1 MIDVFMQ
8 ILLIVVVAGFPILA
22 IVANFM
28 RHRMEASIE
37 QQGLAADHAV
47 EDGLY
52 PLVLPYR
59 ATSADESKRAA

>member
-8 ILLIVVVAGFPILA
+8 ILLVTVVAGFPILA

-28 RHRMEASIE
+28 RHRMEE
-37 QQGLAADHAV
+37 KGLTADAAI

-52 PLVLPYR
+52 PIVLPYGG
-59 ATSADESKRAA
+59 TSSEESKRAA